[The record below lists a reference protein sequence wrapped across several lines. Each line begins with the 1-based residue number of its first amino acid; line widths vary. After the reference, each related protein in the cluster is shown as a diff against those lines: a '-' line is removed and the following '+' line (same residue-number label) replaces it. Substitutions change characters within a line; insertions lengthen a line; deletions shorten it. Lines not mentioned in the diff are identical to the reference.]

1 MANFSG
7 QIVFTLPAHKLLHS
21 CEDPPLTLKCTVFL
35 TPIKDALTV
44 FVDSSR
50 GQGVVWWR
58 EGDNWKSFRR
68 SGYASTQKTE
78 LGAIPM
84 ALQAFPERDLNTAS
98 DSQYAVGIVMCIENA
113 PTKTDDKTSLNML
126 FSIWA
131 NLQSRTSNVFI
142 MHVRSHSGLPGPITE
157 GDEVADR
164 STSNY
169 SFNVMTTQFQMAVAS
184 NSFLHQTTRCLMKQS
199 DSRCSQATD
208 ILRACADHQRFS
220 YSVPS
225 RVNPRGLHPNDM
237 WQRDVTRLGVWT
249 SKIRACCS

>member
-68 SGYASTQKTE
+68 SGYASTQKAE

-84 ALQAFPERDLNTAS
+84 AL
-98 DSQYAVGIVMCIENA
+98 
-113 PTKTDDKTSLNML
+113 
-126 FSIWA
+126 
-131 NLQSRTSNVFI
+131 
-142 MHVRSHSGLPGPITE
+142 
-157 GDEVADR
+157 
-164 STSNY
+164 
-169 SFNVMTTQFQMAVAS
+169 
-184 NSFLHQTTRCLMKQS
+184 
-199 DSRCSQATD
+199 
-208 ILRACADHQRFS
+208 
-220 YSVPS
+220 
-225 RVNPRGLHPNDM
+225 
-237 WQRDVTRLGVWT
+237 
-249 SKIRACCS
+249 